1 MFHLYIYP
9 LLEMIAIPTNILFI
23 VVFVRSNFCSPS
35 HVVLITIA
43 LANIIQMLS
52 TMAPSI
58 YFYGLGFADEFV
70 PYAWCAMHNLLEIR
84 IPKICTTLARLLTAL
99 LGIQRYIIISFPITA
114 KLKLTVRITL
124 FIIISMIFV
133 SILADINFMLNL
145 QTIEEVY
152 VNSSVI
158 PGKLVS
164 GCVWNERP
172 QLEDAN
178 IIAEISTVFVPLA
191 SMIIF
196 DAMIISI
203 LLKGRYLRQQTMLN
217 RNIRK
222 MVLVTSCIVTSVII
236 ISVPN
241 VTIKYFSQRA
251 LCQSCTVNKAQ
262 YTAFIKSVT
271 ILTYAAN
278 FTIYSLLCKKFRT
291 ELKNFLCCR
300 KGSPPVPLVQ
310 CFTLHQT
317 NMSLKGRALPVS
329 SVKTKRNK

>member
-1 MFHLYIYP
+1 
-9 LLEMIAIPTNILFI
+9 
-23 VVFVRSNFCSPS
+23 
-35 HVVLITIA
+35 
-43 LANIIQMLS
+43 
-52 TMAPSI
+52 
-58 YFYGLGFADEFV
+58 
-70 PYAWCAMHNLLEIR
+70 
-84 IPKICTTLARLLTAL
+84 
-99 LGIQRYIIISFPITA
+99 
-114 KLKLTVRITL
+114 
-124 FIIISMIFV
+124 MIFV

-329 SVKTKRNK
+329 SVETKRNK